1 MDSAWQ
7 RTIREY
13 QLAHP
18 LHKAMNWVVPG
29 KLIAGPYLGALG
41 SSYDEKKMQVLQK
54 VGVQHVFD
62 LTTRHDDLDPYTFP
76 KALSE
81 VKRHSSPVIDMD
93 VATDA
98 AAIKLAMG
106 VIGFITAKETPVY
119 VHCWGGH
126 GRTGVLVSLIQA
138 GLDPKVTAQLV
149 SECHM
154 HAMLMP
160 PSPCPPNTSAW
171 LLPFCCLT
179 LDRRSSARGGHIT
192 NSVHF
197 SGEQMSQNPHR
208 QMARSS
214 RWCGWSHSCKPRY
227 TPSRT
232 VEV

>member
-1 MDSAWQ
+1 
-7 RTIREY
+7 
-13 QLAHP
+13 
-18 LHKAMNWVVPG
+18 MNWVVPG

-93 VATDA
+93 VATDV

-138 GLDPKVTAQLV
+138 GLDPKVTAQLALQRTRWAHNELRTFLGRTDVTESPQTDGQKQQVVRVVPLLQAKVWPQPTVPSNAPGMPQILPLAVASIIPLLHIIV
-149 SECHM
+149 S
-154 HAMLMP
+154 
-160 PSPCPPNTSAW
+160 
-171 LLPFCCLT
+171 LLTF
-179 LDRRSSARGGHIT
+179 G
-192 NSVHF
+192 
-197 SGEQMSQNPHR
+197 
-208 QMARSS
+208 
-214 RWCGWSHSCKPRY
+214 
-227 TPSRT
+227 
-232 VEV
+232 